1 VIFLFGWRAIPL
13 RIARMINHK
22 PAKANLPILTQ
33 LCKLIPSHLTAS
45 LAKKYGIDKQARSF
59 SAWSHVVSLLFA
71 QLTHATG
78 LNDVCDALRNH
89 SHWLGSLRGATAPP
103 RNTLCAHLQD
113 GEIALFD
120 KACIHFV
127 HLFALHQRGVQ
138 WVTCAKDNM
147 AYIVRKKLLAK
158 PTGKILRDDL
168 ILLKGTKS
176 RS

>member
-1 VIFLFGWRAIPL
+1 
-13 RIARMINHK
+13 MINHK

-103 RNTLCAHLQD
+103 RNTLSHAYKTRDSKMMEELFWKTPHHL
-113 GEIALFD
+113 
-120 KACIHFV
+120 
-127 HLFALHQRGVQ
+127 
-138 WVTCAKDNM
+138 
-147 AYIVRKKLLAK
+147 
-158 PTGKILRDDL
+158 KIPA
-168 ILLKGTKS
+168 
-176 RS
+176 